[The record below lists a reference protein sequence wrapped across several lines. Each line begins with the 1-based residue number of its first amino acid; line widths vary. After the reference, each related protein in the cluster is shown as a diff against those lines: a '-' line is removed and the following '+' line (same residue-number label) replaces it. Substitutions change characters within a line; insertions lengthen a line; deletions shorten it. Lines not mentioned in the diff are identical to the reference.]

1 MMTPLKG
8 PTMVWIAEKGGIKQA
23 SEEARKAKQSEDV
36 GNEVHVFWISPSPAP
51 MPVLW
56 ST

>member
-1 MMTPLKG
+1 
-8 PTMVWIAEKGGIKQA
+8 MVWIADKGGIKQA

>member
-1 MMTPLKG
+1 
-8 PTMVWIAEKGGIKQA
+8 MVWIAEKGGIKQA
-23 SEEARKAKQSEDV
+23 SEEAREAKQSEDV
-36 GNEVHVFWISPSPAP
+36 GNEVHVFWIPPPTP